1 MIWIIA
7 LLLFFLIP
15 LPLALKATY
24 ENNKLYI
31 YIYKFKIYPS
41 KKTIKSMPE
50 PKSKGIFPKLIYI
63 NTIKK
68 IYTKCKTLIYN
79 SKLKIDLN
87 VLYGSENAAITGIFY
102 GLIHSN
108 ISYIYRLLKSIFNIK
123 YFHCNIVPKFNN
135 SIFKIEFKSI
145 VFINLGK
152 IIYITILI
160 FLAFKKSS
168 KQYLKPKE
176 GN

>member
-7 LLLFFLIP
+7 LFLIFLIP
-15 LPLALKATY
+15 LPLTLKVTY

-31 YIYKFKIYPS
+31 YIYKFKVYPS

-50 PKSKGIFPKLIYI
+50 PKPKGFFPKLVYI
-63 NTIKK
+63 KTTKY
-68 IYTKCKTLIYN
+68 IYTKCKRLIYN

-102 GLIHSN
+102 GLIHSSF
-108 ISYIYRLLKSIFNIK
+108 SYIYGLLRSIFNIK
-123 YFHCNIVPKFNN
+123 HFNFNVVPKFNN

-145 VFINLGK
+145 IFINLGK

-160 FLAFKKSS
+160 FLSFKKSS
-168 KQYLKPKE
+168 RQYLKPKE
-176 GN
+176 EY